1 MNGLTRLSLNPNLLA
16 IPFSAIR
23 RMREKA
29 EQMEA
34 AGKEVIHFEIGRP
47 DFDTP
52 AHIKEAAK
60 KALDA
65 GFVHYTGSSG
75 MPELRKALAEHI
87 LDYKGV
93 AYDPATEIIVTAGG
107 QEALYLA
114 LNTLLQHGQGEE
126 VLVPDPGFVLFQT
139 CVRLAGGEPVFV
151 PLVADQGFCWDI
163 DCLRKVISPKTKGI
177 IINSPHNPTGAVHSC
192 AHLEQLAAIAKEH
205 NLVVLSDEAY
215 DRILYDNHKFCS
227 IASLP
232 EMRERTLIA
241 GSLSKTYSMT
251 GWRIGY
257 LAGPAEF
264 IRNVVKLHQ
273 NVMLS
278 LCSFAQQGAVAALK
292 GSQEPVNQMV
302 AEFARRREVIL
313 QGLETAPGLS
323 CVAPGGAFYVFV
335 KHDTRL
341 NSFELVE
348 YLLAEAGVA
357 TVPGPE
363 FGTGGEGY
371 FRLSFATSLAKCQSG
386 VARIAKAMEKL
397 TRSS

>member
-1 MNGLTRLSLNPNLLA
+1 
-16 IPFSAIR
+16 
-23 RMREKA
+23 
-29 EQMEA
+29 
-34 AGKEVIHFEIGRP
+34 
-47 DFDTP
+47 
-52 AHIKEAAK
+52 
-60 KALDA
+60 
-65 GFVHYTGSSG
+65 
-75 MPELRKALAEHI
+75 
-87 LDYKGV
+87 
-93 AYDPATEIIVTAGG
+93 
-107 QEALYLA
+107 
-114 LNTLLQHGQGEE
+114 
-126 VLVPDPGFVLFQT
+126 
-139 CVRLAGGEPVFV
+139 
-151 PLVADQGFCWDI
+151 
-163 DCLRKVISPKTKGI
+163 
-177 IINSPHNPTGAVHSC
+177 
-192 AHLEQLAAIAKEH
+192 
-205 NLVVLSDEAY
+205 
-215 DRILYDNHKFCS
+215 
-227 IASLP
+227 
-232 EMRERTLIA
+232 
-241 GSLSKTYSMT
+241 
-251 GWRIGY
+251 
-257 LAGPAEF
+257 
-264 IRNVVKLHQ
+264 
-273 NVMLS
+273 MLS